1 MFALRTA
8 GLLTVALLTLAGC
21 TEVEESW
28 TFDRDGSGTCD
39 VRVRWNADLLG
50 RVRDIVGSRALEAFE
65 GRAFPL
71 RLEDWR
77 ESLAGLPQVDVKTL
91 EESAE
96 PGGWRALRAVVR
108 FSRVEDVLR
117 WELLARRSLRIDPPD
132 DERRVRVTMTPFKR
146 LPWLDPLRSAL
157 LAPAPGGADP
167 AQAAPRDPPPLARAG
182 IEPAQAVILERLLRP
197 AVAEVRLHVT
207 VTVAGR
213 VRSASTP
220 ATRAEGST
228 ARFTWAWD
236 DLGAGRPRGF
246 EVVYVPGE
254 FDAVPLVDHAGDD

>member
-1 MFALRTA
+1 MFALRA
-8 GLLTVALLTLAGC
+8 AALLTVTLLSLAGC
-21 TEVEESW
+21 TEVDEAW
-28 TFDRDGSGTCD
+28 TFERDGSGTYE
-39 VRVRWNADLLG
+39 VRVRWNADLLA
-50 RVRDIVGSRALEAFE
+50 RLRDVVGAQALAGFE

-77 ESLAGLPQVDVKTL
+77 ESLAGLARVDLQTL
-91 EESAE
+91 EERTE
-96 PGGWRALRAVVR
+96 PGGWHVLRAVLR
-108 FSRVEDVLR
+108 FGRVEDVLR

-132 DERRVRVTMTPFKR
+132 DERRVRVAMTPFAR

-157 LAPAPGGADP
+157 LAPTERGADEGP
-167 AQAAPRDPPPLARAG
+167 ASPRDPPPLARAG
-182 IEPAQAVILERLLRP
+182 IDPAQAVLLERMLRP
-197 AVAEVRLHVT
+197 AVEQVRLNVT
-207 VTVAGR
+207 VTLAGR

-228 ARFTWAWD
+228 ARFTWAWS

-246 EVVYVPGE
+246 EIVYVPGE